1 MSEMT
6 TYRWTFEEDVSE
18 YCLAGIEAIGIW
30 LDKLNEYGEERG
42 IELIRDSGLSVSSV
56 SWAGGF
62 TGSNGHSFRE
72 AIDDARDAI
81 RVAGALNADCLVI
94 VSGSRAGH
102 TANHARRLLTDALDM
117 LGDLAAEEGV
127 VLAVQPIHPLFAHE
141 WTFLTTIDE
150 TIDVIDRC
158 DHEFVQM
165 AFNVYHLWQEPRLLE
180 QIPEI
185 VGLVSLVQL
194 SDWRD
199 PPRSE
204 NDRCLPGEGCIPLA
218 DIISAFAASQ
228 YNGFY
233 ELDVWSEEL
242 WNSDYRKVLQACL
255 SRFQSLCPG

>member
-6 TYRWTFEEDVSE
+6 TYGWTFAEDVDE
-18 YCLAGIEAIGIW
+18 YCQAGIEAIGIW
-30 LDKLNEYGEERG
+30 RAKLTEFGEERG
-42 IELIRDSGLSVSSV
+42 IELVHDSGLSVSSV

-72 AIDDARDAI
+72 AVDDARDAI

-94 VSGSRAGH
+94 VSGSPAGH

-117 LGDLAAEEGV
+117 LGDLAAEQGV
-127 VLAVQPIHPLFAHE
+127 VLAVQPIHPLFAGE

-150 TIDVIDRC
+150 TLDVINRC
-158 DHEFVQM
+158 NHDFVRM

-180 QIPEI
+180 RIPEI
-185 VGLVSLVQL
+185 ARLVALVQL

-218 DIISAFAASQ
+218 GIIAAFAASQ
-228 YNGFY
+228 YAGFY
-233 ELDVWSEEL
+233 ELDIWSEEL
-242 WNSDYRKVLQACL
+242 WNSDYHEVMQACL
-255 SRFQSLCPG
+255 SRCQTLCPR